1 MATSNY
7 DINAQLIL
15 ATTAEL
21 EGDYASALE
30 FLQDAERLAKDKDSR
45 VRERSA
51 ALCTLLVP
59 AFAL

>member
-7 DINAQLIL
+7 DINVQLTL

-30 FLQDAERLAKDKDSR
+30 FLQDAERLAAEQDSR
-45 VRERSA
+45 TRERSA
-51 ALCTLLVP
+51 ALQSLMIS
-59 AFAL
+59 ALAL